1 MVSSAGLSRHSK
13 EYRVSWHSVSQPGSG
28 CHSPDRYA
36 CSETGLRSLFDF
48 AGTVLE
54 RLIIQNEN
62 HGKASPSGPTGGLS
76 ETLAFEKAHFKS
88 LFCQKRPF
96 SSYRA
101 QLGPSRP
108 NSADWPARARPRRRT
123 PASVPGP
130 RPGSRSPAGAPGPS
144 QGPAWSP
151 DPGPGPR
158 SGAPWRTLK
167 SGFRKKVPL

>member
-1 MVSSAGLSRHSK
+1 MFFRVHAVRISLIRSYLLLDLNLQVVSVAAGLMGR
-13 EYRVSWHSVSQPGSG
+13 
-28 CHSPDRYA
+28 A
-36 CSETGLRSLFDF
+36 
-48 AGTVLE
+48 
-54 RLIIQNEN
+54 QNTIHQ
-62 HGKASPSGPTGGLS
+62 HGKASLLGPTGGLS

-108 NSADWPARARPRRRT
+108 NSADWPARARPRRRP

-130 RPGSRSPAGAPGPS
+130 RPGTRSPAGAPGPS
-144 QGPAWSP
+144 QGPARDP
-151 DPGPGPR
+151 APGPGPR

>member
-1 MVSSAGLSRHSK
+1 MVWCGIDTNH
-13 EYRVSWHSVSQPGSG
+13 EYNK
-28 CHSPDRYA
+28 
-36 CSETGLRSLFDF
+36 T
-48 AGTVLE
+48 
-54 RLIIQNEN
+54 
-62 HGKASPSGPTGGLS
+62 GKASPSGPTGGLS

-101 QLGPSRP
+101 QLGPTRP

-151 DPGPGPR
+151 DPGPGPSPGPGPGTR
-158 SGAPWRTLK
+158 TPVRGPGPAPGPSPGPSPGSRTPVWGPFSDPEIRVPQKGAPIDH
-167 SGFRKKVPL
+167 